1 LIVLGDRDVVR
12 VEHAIELSRQIP
24 DARLLILPAAHG
36 DYLGEIVTVRS
47 DSRYPELSAA
57 LIEEFLDLKP

>member
-1 LIVLGDRDVVR
+1 MLGDRV
-12 VEHAIELSRQIP
+12 P

-36 DYLGEIVTVRS
+36 DNLGEIVTVRS

-57 LIEEFLDLKP
+57 LIEEFLNLKP